1 MKNLKFVSI
10 VLIFIFTSC
19 SEKFYLRMALKKN
32 PKLGDSTTKFVPY
45 YKDTTIVI
53 TIIGDTSDQSVKFKQ
68 WYKQATDSMSIAF
81 NDSFVQVNQ
90 TIDSLGNLKT
100 KVVRKPYN
108 VTTEVIIHDTIKVQM
123 PPIITLPEKEFK
135 VMWYVW
141 LFLVIFVGA
150 ICIKKL

>member
-1 MKNLKFVSI
+1 MKK
-10 VLIFIFTSC
+10 LIFLLLVVSSC
-19 SEKFYLRMALKKN
+19 SANYHLKQALKKD
-32 PKLGDSTTKFVPY
+32 PRLGDSTTKLVPY
-45 YKDTTIVI
+45 YKDTTITI
-53 TIIGDTSDQSVKFKQ
+53 TIIGDTSDQTLKFKQ

-100 KVVRKPYN
+100 KVIRKPYTI
-108 VTTEVIIHDTIKVQM
+108 TTQVIIHDTVKVQI

-135 VMWYVW
+135 VMWYIW
-141 LFLVIFVGA
+141 LFLIMFVGA

>member
-1 MKNLKFVSI
+1 MKK
-10 VLIFIFTSC
+10 LIFLLLVVSSC
-19 SEKFYLRMALKKN
+19 SANYHLKQALKKD
-32 PKLGDSTTKFVPY
+32 PRLGDSTTVLVPY

-53 TIIGDTSDQSVKFKQ
+53 NIIGDTSNQDVKFKK
-68 WYKQATDSMSIAF
+68 WYKQAMDSVAVAY

-100 KVVRKPYN
+100 KVIRKPYTI
-108 VTTEVIIHDTIKVQM
+108 TTQVIIHDTVKVQI

-135 VMWYVW
+135 VMWYIW
-141 LFLVIFVGA
+141 LFLIMFVGA